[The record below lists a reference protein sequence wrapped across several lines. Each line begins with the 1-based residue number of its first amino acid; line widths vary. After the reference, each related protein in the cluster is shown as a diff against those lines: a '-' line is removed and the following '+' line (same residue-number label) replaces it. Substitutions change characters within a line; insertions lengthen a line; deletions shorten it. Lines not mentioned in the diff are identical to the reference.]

1 MRRDLGI
8 LAFFYRGCL
17 WELAWQGD
25 RPERKSDIMEGLA
38 WSMGGAGNGKGLGL
52 GTGRGKVQKW
62 PRGWKC
68 WGWVGKGWT
77 GPQQGQGRGS
87 ERLGMAGV
95 ILIGPACVKPDSLT
109 FTVWL
114 TDLSRGS
121 KGCPCCCEDFW
132 GLAVAA
138 APAMA
143 GGDAAAVAAE
153 VAAAAAAA
161 GGSWGWVSG
170 RGPGDAITL

>member
-1 MRRDLGI
+1 
-8 LAFFYRGCL
+8 
-17 WELAWQGD
+17 
-25 RPERKSDIMEGLA
+25 MEGLGKVHGRG
-38 WSMGGAGNGKGLGL
+38 WKWEGAEIKYRWVYGTKMAKGLGEL
-52 GTGRGKVQKW
+52 GKDREGL
-62 PRGWKC
+62 
-68 WGWVGKGWT
+68 
-77 GPQQGQGRGS
+77 GRGS

-95 ILIGPACVKPDSLT
+95 SLIGPACVKPDSLT

-153 VAAAAAAA
+153 VAAAAAA
-161 GGSWGWVSG
+161 GGS
-170 RGPGDAITL
+170 